1 MALPR
6 NLTPPRFAGRPPCFP
21 PFRRAGVHARRT
33 LAISKS
39 QPCAAAGSGGMR
51 ASRPTFARTVAA
63 VPVDRSFRKVCRGGI
78 YPARRRV
85 SEANRRAAAA
95 LRPEIPPAG
104 VRAAARF
111 PGRCEHRPLQRLQQ
125 RGAAAVRF
133 DRSFRKV
140 CRGGFHIRPRVS
152 APPQGPRA
160 DMESAPTG
168 VYNHTI
174 RLRLPA
180 RPAFSP
186 RRPACTGGAL
196 FVPGRPRFFRAL
208 FAKRRKSVYNRRNGG
223 GRAAAIL

>member
-1 MALPR
+1 MQASSPTEVAITRGRGHPGWPKTQSL
-6 NLTPPRFAGRPPCFP
+6 FVGAGF
-21 PFRRAGVHARRT
+21 
-33 LAISKS
+33 
-39 QPCAAAGSGGMR
+39 
-51 ASRPTFARTVAA
+51 
-63 VPVDRSFRKVCRGGI
+63 
-78 YPARRRV
+78 
-85 SEANRRAAAA
+85 
-95 LRPEIPPAG
+95 IPPAG
-104 VRAAARF
+104 VRAAADRADMESAPTRGVRCCAVCGFPGSCTPARFVGEGHGPPAEPCAAARF
-111 PGRCEHRPLQRLQQ
+111 PGRCKHRPLQRLQQ
-125 RGAAAVRF
+125 RGAAAVPV

-168 VYNHTI
+168 VYNHTT

-196 FVPGRPRFFRAL
+196 FVPGRPPFFRAL